1 VSLPVFVPAGWVVTA
16 TATDPANNTSEFS
29 AWIPVVIVP
38 QVQSSAVNPTNLQ
51 FSLSWTNNG
60 GSYVLQQTLSLNPPQ
75 QWITVTNA
83 PLFINKQFLCVDLAR
98 HQRRRLLPVAGAVR
112 HSQS

>member
-1 VSLPVFVPAGWVVTA
+1 VLLPVSIPAGWVVTA

-29 AWIPVVIVP
+29 AWVNVVIVP
-38 QVQSSAVNPTNLQ
+38 QLLSSAVNPASRQ

-60 GSYVLQQTLSLNPPQ
+60 GSYVLQQTFSLNPPQ

-83 PLFINKQFLCVDLAR
+83 PLLANGFFGLTLPATNGEAFY
-98 HQRRRLLPVAGAVR
+98 RLLA
-112 HSQS
+112 Q